1 VWSFVFVQGG
11 WLLRIQTFILV
22 GVKALRVY
30 VVRVFIILSSFFIGI
45 LNSSVTSLQWAI
57 VNYMVYD
64 VECIIGCQSGLRSYH
79 LLPFVGETDPLTLVR
94 GTSVHYIVGLGVRG
108 PAHRPSGWAS
118 GDLVPL
124 VGSS

>member
-1 VWSFVFVQGG
+1 VFVQGG

-64 VECIIGCQSGLRSYH
+64 VECIIGCRVRVDS
-79 LLPFVGETDPLTLVR
+79 DPI
-94 GTSVHYIVGLGVRG
+94 TS
-108 PAHRPSGWAS
+108 S
-118 GDLVPL
+118 PL
-124 VGSS
+124 WGKQIL

>member
-1 VWSFVFVQGG
+1 VFVQGG

-64 VECIIGCQSGLRSYH
+64 VECIIGCQSGPRSYH
-79 LLPFVGETDPLTLVR
+79 LLRLLEGRACIT
-94 GTSVHYIVGLGVRG
+94 
-108 PAHRPSGWAS
+108 
-118 GDLVPL
+118 
-124 VGSS
+124 